1 MNLSEK
7 SQAVSNLFEQ
17 LGEESKHYAAESGL
31 GCVSGCGAC
40 CANPEVSASPLEFLP
55 LAFDFFKKGLSET
68 ILTLLDSEEET
79 KSCIV
84 FRAHGLE
91 GKNGYC
97 TNYTNRGMI
106 CRLFAASARKNK
118 YGAKDLIICK
128 ILKNEKS
135 EKFAEA
141 SVRINSDL
149 AIPLASRY
157 YQLIEEID
165 SSLAQQYPINTAIR
179 LAMETVW
186 RFKNYHEKET
196 VPIG

>member
-7 SQAVSNLFEQ
+7 SQAVSILFEQ
-17 LGEESKHYAAESGL
+17 LGEESKQYAAESGL
-31 GCVSGCGAC
+31 GCLSGCGAC

-55 LAFDFFKKGLSET
+55 LAFDFYKKGLSDT
-68 ILTLLDSEEET
+68 VLTLLDSEEES

-84 FRAHGLE
+84 YRAHGSE

-97 TNYTNRGMI
+97 TNYASRGMI

-128 ILKNEKS
+128 ILKIEKS
-135 EKFAEA
+135 EEFAET
-141 SVRINSDL
+141 SLRINTDL

-179 LAMETVW
+179 LALETVL
-186 RFKNYHEKET
+186 RFKFYQEEEPMPT
-196 VPIG
+196 G